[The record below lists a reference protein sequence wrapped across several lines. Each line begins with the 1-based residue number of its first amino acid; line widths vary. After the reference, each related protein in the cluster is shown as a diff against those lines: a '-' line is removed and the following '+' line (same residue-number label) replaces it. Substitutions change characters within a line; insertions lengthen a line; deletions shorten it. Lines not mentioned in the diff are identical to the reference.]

1 MVIMLILR
9 QLRNKRKFRKGK
21 RKNHPK
27 AVLLIQR
34 SNNRTFKNR
43 KRLLNLQKN
52 LNLRKKL
59 LKKPLKR
66 KSLHEKKTLKK
77 LINRFYSHYEL
88 KLNKKN
94 YNL

>member
-1 MVIMLILR
+1 MVIMLIL
-9 QLRNKRKFRKGK
+9 LRLKNKRKFRKGR

-59 LKKPLKR
+59 QKKPLKR
-66 KSLHEKKTLKK
+66 KSLHEKDIKK
-77 LINRFYSHYEL
+77 IDKQILLSL
-88 KLNKKN
+88 
-94 YNL
+94 